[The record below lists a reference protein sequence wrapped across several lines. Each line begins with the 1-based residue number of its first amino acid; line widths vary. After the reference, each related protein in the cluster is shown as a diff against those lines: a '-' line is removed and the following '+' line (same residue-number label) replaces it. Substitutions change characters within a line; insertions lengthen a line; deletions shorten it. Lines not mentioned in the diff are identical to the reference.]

1 MHPTPGECKPW
12 TKIFPE
18 SFWYEGLTLDVSGDT
33 LLISTTEERTM
44 NLRLRLTPRTPAR
57 MTWLRRDADGTLH
70 RTYLPANCPV
80 PTGYTEV
87 MTREA

>member
-1 MHPTPGECKPW
+1 
-12 TKIFPE
+12 
-18 SFWYEGLTLDVSGDT
+18 
-33 LLISTTEERTM
+33 M